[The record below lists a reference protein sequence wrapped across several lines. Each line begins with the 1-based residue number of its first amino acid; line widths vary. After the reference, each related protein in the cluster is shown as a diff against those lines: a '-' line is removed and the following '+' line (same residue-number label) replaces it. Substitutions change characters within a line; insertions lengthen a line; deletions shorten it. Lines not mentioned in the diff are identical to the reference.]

1 MKRVHYPE
9 EKIISILKEAEA
21 GMPARELCRKYGV
34 GEATFYRWRSKY
46 AGMDI
51 SELKRIRDVEQ
62 ENAQLKRI
70 VANQALEIDAMKAVL
85 QKKW

>member
-1 MKRVHYPE
+1 MKKVRYSE
-9 EKIISILKEAEA
+9 EKIVAILKESES
-21 GMPARELCRKYGV
+21 GLKVSDLCRKYGV
-34 GEATFYRWRSKY
+34 TEATFYRWRSKY

-51 SELKRIRDVEQ
+51 HELKRAKELEQ

-70 VANQALEIDAMKAVL
+70 VANQALEIEAMKAVL